1 MLVSDFKLNAPEGTP
16 DGFLELLPNNCF
28 EKGCNAPMEIS
39 EALTDL
45 HCSNPRCPIKV
56 KMRMRA
62 MLQSI
67 GVKGVGKEVAG
78 QIIDKFGVDNPLMLF
93 AYNPDEDGT
102 LTDSMSMDVSRKIYN
117 QLQEKKSYTLWEY
130 VRLANLP
137 YIQTSALHIFE
148 GFDNL
153 DDAYKEIEDGGVD
166 FIISKL
172 NIKKGSEEDETQS
185 VSIRAVKVFETL
197 LTFKKD
203 LYEAISWVTII
214 KKNDGSIISYKAV
227 CSDEV
232 GSPFRTKADFYG
244 TVNNRF
250 KDNFH
255 VDFLGSVTKG
265 IDFLIWAG
273 ADGSPARLTSKVKKV
288 RAWNEQYKQKKA
300 DGKLKDSDHE
310 IPIMTAKQFI
320 MMLESMSEEIG
331 E

>member
-1 MLVSDFKLNAPEGTP
+1 MLVSDFKDNAPVDVP
-16 DGFLELLPNNCF
+16 DEFLSLLPTMCI
-28 EKGCNAPMEIS
+28 EPGCNAPMEIS

-78 QIIDKFGVDNPLMLF
+78 QIIDKFELDNPLMLF
-93 AYNPDEDGT
+93 SYVPEEDGT
-102 LTDSMSMDVSRKIYN
+102 LTDSMSMEVSMKIYN
-117 QLQEKKSYTLWEY
+117 QLKEKKSYTLWEY

-148 GFDNL
+148 SYDNL
-153 DDAYKEIEDGGVD
+153 DDAYKDIESGGVD
-166 FIISKL
+166 FIINKL

-185 VSIRAVKVFETL
+185 VSIRAIKVFETL

-203 LYEAISWVTII
+203 LYEAIGGVNII
-214 KKNDGSIISYKAV
+214 KKNDGSIISFKAV

-232 GSPFRTKADFYG
+232 GSPFKTKADFYA
-244 TVNNRF
+244 TVNNKF
-250 KDNFH
+250 SDSFH

-265 IDFLIWAG
+265 IDYLIWAG

-288 RAWNEQYKQKKA
+288 RAWNEQYKQKEVE
-300 DGKLKDSDHE
+300 GKLKPSDHE

-320 MMLESMSEEIG
+320 MMLEAMSEE
-331 E
+331 